1 MWFAWCGV
9 AQCVDVRGR
18 RCVGRSTSGSRG
30 NRIADLACGCVR
42 RPGKGAQL
50 PCPLAP
56 AREGSGALDRLAR
69 AGVSG
74 SLGLEQRQHPL
85 GAIGSPEGDT
95 SAVFVA
101 QGQLVHPHILP
112 VLALPV
118 AANHTSDGAGSPRC
132 VHSGRSCSP
141 GSLDA
146 AGRRR
151 APATVGS
158 GVGTRLRRVLL
169 RRQAPQPW
177 RSRPGATVVEADDP
191 YADPYAGH
199 PRTPRRPRALFPLVM
214 PPRGGVERPGRVD
227 ALRAIDSTARSRSV
241 DPTSLPRQGQPLRG
255 CRR

>member
-18 RCVGRSTSGSRG
+18 RCVGRSTSGSCG

-132 VHSGRSCSP
+132 VHSG
-141 GSLDA
+141 A
-146 AGRRR
+146 AAVQGPLTPQ
-151 APATVGS
+151 AVG
-158 GVGTRLRRVLL
+158 
-169 RRQAPQPW
+169 A
-177 RSRPGATVVEADDP
+177 
-191 YADPYAGH
+191 
-199 PRTPRRPRALFPLVM
+199 RRPRSVAGWGRAFGACCFAGKLPSPGGPGPVPPSSRRMTPTLIPTPATRVPLAG
-214 PPRGGVERPGRVD
+214 RERCFRW
-227 ALRAIDSTARSRSV
+227 
-241 DPTSLPRQGQPLRG
+241 
-255 CRR
+255 